1 VSRRLVVVGD
11 CLLDRDLDG
20 TVRRLAPDAPVPVV
34 DDPVGRAR
42 PGGAGLAAAL
52 AALDGWETVLVTALA
67 ADAAGD
73 ELRGLLD
80 DAGVQVVDLELRGTT
95 PEKVRVRAQ
104 GHPLLRLDRGGAPG
118 AVGPAGDAAADA
130 LEAAPAVLVSDYGR
144 GVATEPGLRRL
155 LATAARRRPL
165 VWDPHPRGAPA
176 VPGGMLLTPNRAE
189 LAALAPGDGRG
200 GDGLAAV
207 ATAAARL
214 RERWRAGAVAVT
226 LGSRGALLVG
236 AGTPPLAVPAPAA
249 SGGDPCGAGDRFAVT
264 AAGML
269 AAGARTA
276 EAVAAAV
283 AAASAFVARGGAGTA
298 RLSAGEPLRLTGRG
312 PLDGAAQVV
321 ARVRA
326 TGGVVVA
333 TGGCFDVLHR
343 GHVSILE
350 GARALGDC
358 LVVCL
363 NSDASVR
370 RLKGPTRPL
379 VGEDD
384 RAALLASLRCV
395 DAVVRFD
402 EDRPDAVLERLR
414 PDIWAKGGDY
424 SLAELPEA
432 ALLAGWGGTAVVLPY
447 LEGRSTTA
455 LMAEAVRRTGAL
467 AG

>member
-20 TVRRLAPDAPVPVV
+20 TVRRVAPDAPVPVV
-34 DDPVGRAR
+34 DDPVARAR

-67 ADAAGD
+67 ADAAGE

-80 DAGVQVVDLELRGTT
+80 DAGVEVVDLGLRGTT

-104 GHPLLRLDRGGAPG
+104 GHPLLRLDRGGPPG
-118 AVGPAGDAAADA
+118 AVGPAGDGAAGA

-144 GVATEPGLRRL
+144 GVTAEPGLRCL
-155 LATAARRRPL
+155 LAASARRGPL
-165 VWDPHPRGAPA
+165 VWDPHPRGARA
-176 VPGGMLLTPNRAE
+176 VPGAVLLTPNRAE
-189 LAALAPGDGRG
+189 VAALAPAGDRGRDALG
-200 GDGLAAV
+200 AV
-207 ATAAARL
+207 ATAAAGL
-214 RERWRAGAVAVT
+214 RERWRAGAVVVT
-226 LGSRGALLVG
+226 LGPRGALLVG
-236 AGTPPLAVPAPAA
+236 GGAPLAVPAPAV

-269 AAGARTA
+269 AAGAGTG
-276 EAVAAAV
+276 EAGAAAV
-283 AAASAFVARGGAGTA
+283 AGASAFVARGGAGAA
-298 RLSAGEPLRLTGRG
+298 RLSAGEPLPLAGRR
-312 PLDGAAQVV
+312 PLDGADRVV

-326 TGGVVVA
+326 GGGVVVA

-343 GHVSILE
+343 GHVSVLE

-370 RLKGPTRPL
+370 RLKGPGRPL
-379 VGEDD
+379 VGEAD

-402 EDRPDAVLERLR
+402 EDRPDAVLSRLR

-432 ALLAGWGGTAVVLPY
+432 ALLAGWGGTAVVLPH

-455 LMAEAVRRTGAL
+455 LIAEAARRTGAL

>member
-1 VSRRLVVVGD
+1 
-11 CLLDRDLDG
+11 
-20 TVRRLAPDAPVPVV
+20 
-34 DDPVGRAR
+34 
-42 PGGAGLAAAL
+42 AG
-52 AALDGWETVLVTALA
+52 
-67 ADAAGD
+67 
-73 ELRGLLD
+73 
-80 DAGVQVVDLELRGTT
+80 
-95 PEKVRVRAQ
+95 
-104 GHPLLRLDRGGAPG
+104 
-118 AVGPAGDAAADA
+118 
-130 LEAAPAVLVSDYGR
+130 
-144 GVATEPGLRRL
+144 
-155 LATAARRRPL
+155 
-165 VWDPHPRGAPA
+165 
-176 VPGGMLLTPNRAE
+176 
-189 LAALAPGDGRG
+189 
-200 GDGLAAV
+200 
-207 ATAAARL
+207 L

-276 EAVAAAV
+276 EAVTAAV
-283 AAASAFVARGGAGTA
+283 AGASAFVARGGAGAA
-298 RLSAGEPLRLTGRG
+298 RLSAREPLRLTGRG

-326 TGGVVVA
+326 GGGVVVA

-343 GHVSILE
+343 GHISVLE

-370 RLKGPTRPL
+370 RLKGATRPL

-402 EDRPDAVLERLR
+402 EDRPDAVLGRLQ

>member
-1 VSRRLVVVGD
+1 
-11 CLLDRDLDG
+11 
-20 TVRRLAPDAPVPVV
+20 
-34 DDPVGRAR
+34 
-42 PGGAGLAAAL
+42 
-52 AALDGWETVLVTALA
+52 
-67 ADAAGD
+67 
-73 ELRGLLD
+73 
-80 DAGVQVVDLELRGTT
+80 
-95 PEKVRVRAQ
+95 
-104 GHPLLRLDRGGAPG
+104 
-118 AVGPAGDAAADA
+118 
-130 LEAAPAVLVSDYGR
+130 
-144 GVATEPGLRRL
+144 
-155 LATAARRRPL
+155 
-165 VWDPHPRGAPA
+165 
-176 VPGGMLLTPNRAE
+176 MLLTPNRAE
-189 LAALAPGDGRG
+189 LAALGPGGGRG

-207 ATAAARL
+207 ATAAAGL

-226 LGSRGALLVG
+226 LGSRGVLLVG

-276 EAVAAAV
+276 EAVVAAV

-326 TGGVVVA
+326 GGGVVVA

-447 LEGRSTTA
+447 LQGRSTTA

>member
-1 VSRRLVVVGD
+1 VTRRLVVVGD

-67 ADAAGD
+67 ADAAGE

-80 DAGVQVVDLELRGTT
+80 DAGVEVVDLGLRGAT

-104 GHPLLRLDRGGAPG
+104 GHPLLRLDRGGPPG
-118 AVGPAGDAAADA
+118 AVGPASDAAAGA

-144 GVATEPGLRRL
+144 GVAAEPGLRRL
-155 LATAARRRPL
+155 LATSARRGPL

-176 VPGGMLLTPNRAE
+176 VPGAMLLTPNRAE
-189 LAALAPGDGRG
+189 VAALAPAGDRG
-200 GDGLAAV
+200 DEALGAV
-207 ATAAARL
+207 ATAAAAL
-214 RERWRAGAVAVT
+214 RERWRAGAVVVT
-226 LGSRGALLVG
+226 LGPRGALLFGGG
-236 AGTPPLAVPAPAA
+236 APPLAVPAPAVP
-249 SGGDPCGAGDRFAVT
+249 GGDPCGAGDRFAVT
-264 AAGML
+264 ATGML
-269 AAGARTA
+269 AAGAGTG

-283 AAASAFVARGGAGTA
+283 AGASAFVARGGAGAA
-298 RLSAGEPLRLTGRG
+298 RLSAREPLRLAGRG
-312 PLDGAAQVV
+312 PLDGAAEVV

-326 TGGVVVA
+326 GGGVVVA

-343 GHVSILE
+343 GHLSVLE

-370 RLKGPTRPL
+370 RLKGPSRPL
-379 VGEDD
+379 VGEAD

-402 EDRPDAVLERLR
+402 EDRPDAVLSRLR

-432 ALLAGWGGTAVVLPY
+432 ALLAGWRGTAVVLPH
-447 LEGRSTTA
+447 LAGRSTTA
-455 LMAEAVRRTGAL
+455 LIAEAARRTGAL